1 METSHVE
8 QITINSSYSNN
19 DDIDYVREARGR
31 PKLSVEGKKKKKV
44 DDSVRHKKPRG
55 RPLNSRE
62 PTQAKKGAIYSFVTN
77 LIKKEKKKINSS
89 SNI

>member
-31 PKLSVEGKKKKKV
+31 PKLSVEGKKKKE
-44 DDSVRHKKPRG
+44 G
-55 RPLNSRE
+55 
-62 PTQAKKGAIYSFVTN
+62 G
-77 LIKKEKKKINSS
+77 
-89 SNI
+89 